1 MRPNKIVFAST
12 VLEPS
17 SRPAASSST
26 ETPAPPRVA
35 LPTDLSTSLRYLD
48 DVELGCLR
56 EAVAIEINRR
66 DQRISKTS
74 PSNAIAA
81 EGSQSVPLRKEANA
95 VEEVPEGKANLIRTA
110 FSAGL
115 KPAAIARSFR
125 VSQSLVNSVI
135 RATAKP
141 KR

>member
-1 MRPNKIVFAST
+1 MRPNKIVVAST

-66 DQRISKTS
+66 DRRQSIQCRRDCDGR
-74 PSNAIAA
+74 NARR
-81 EGSQSVPLRKEANA
+81 L
-95 VEEVPEGKANLIRTA
+95 
-110 FSAGL
+110 SA
-115 KPAAIARSFR
+115 
-125 VSQSLVNSVI
+125 
-135 RATAKP
+135 RAGGAGGDS
-141 KR
+141 RLG

>member
-1 MRPNKIVFAST
+1 MRPNKIVVAST

-35 LPTDLSTSLRYLD
+35 LPTVLSTSLRYLD
-48 DVELGCLR
+48 DVELRCLR

-74 PSNAIAA
+74 PSNATAA
-81 EGSQSVPLRKEANA
+81 GSQSVSLRKEANA
-95 VEEVPEGKANLIRTA
+95 AEEVPEGK
-110 FSAGL
+110 
-115 KPAAIARSFR
+115 
-125 VSQSLVNSVI
+125 
-135 RATAKP
+135 
-141 KR
+141 

>member
-1 MRPNKIVFAST
+1 MRPNKIVVAST

-35 LPTDLSTSLRYLD
+35 LPTVLSTSLRYLD

-74 PSNAIAA
+74 PSNATAA
-81 EGSQSVPLRKEANA
+81 EGSQSVSLRKEANA
-95 VEEVPEGKANLIRTA
+95 AEEVPEGKANLIRAA
-110 FSAGL
+110 FSAG
-115 KPAAIARSFR
+115 PEPGSYSPQFSSIP
-125 VSQSLVNSVI
+125 VPGEQCH
-135 RATAKP
+135 
-141 KR
+141 